1 MSVDRLL
8 TSVLRHYQD
17 VHDDVQTE
25 QIYGTTTT
33 LLANLS
39 NPLNIT
45 LLTSQLLTA
54 PAIWGRRDGM
64 RTCYRIISIYNT
76 AAAHVRRYELENEKQ
91 KGGPRAGGGLSSNAW
106 AAAVIKGAD
115 DQSSR
120 WQHVLVLC
128 GVLMGLENGGRRSL
142 SRSMR
147 NTLEQAV
154 VTATNLALRP
164 RGPEPPAPPG
174 PVVLAL
180 NYAFPMLSD
189 SSRNSLDCDA
199 LVPAA
204 TQAMLGADGLQ
215 DGLFLGAIDL
225 DVRQAG
231 QKFDWPETSP
241 SFLHA
246 RQLEQRPLVSGLGPL
261 SRLLTFSI
269 ERARDF
275 NVVVHAQEDLL
286 VFTEKLLQQWQANK
300 LSELEI
306 SEEAVFLTAQTL
318 RSTWPALWQLLK
330 KIMYGIV
337 AVLQSIT
344 ARSLLDPRLRNDAMA
359 PTVAITSLKILR
371 NLYFVS
377 SWNGSSEFQV
387 YKFTYLTSIDNLAR
401 YPAGCESY
409 LRVTKPPTSGT
420 IPQHPLHRT
429 LDLFYL
435 NVAEHLPLNLPPEA
449 CDSLIVQPAIA
460 YLTHAAPMSPRM
472 MELFEAAHSAV
483 LSVLSCPQNSTITV
497 ELAPFYAETLFKSFP
512 LYISPRQFRIAF
524 KTMMQILSPP
534 YPIAAT
540 HPQLAETLL
549 EMVRFRIPMAGKVP
563 IPPAGP
569 DAATATASNNSTPEL
584 LSEQCT
590 LVMTLID
597 SLPFLNLYIFEDWLT
612 LTALALN
619 EVADV
624 AMRESAKRRFWDVLS
639 SGEMDVER
647 AAIGVSWW
655 GAKGGRET
663 VLFGADPRG
672 GHPPAQEMYM
682 MSGAI
687 VDDGERASKL

>member
-8 TSVLRHYQD
+8 TNVLRLYQD
-17 VHDDVQTE
+17 VHDDLQTE

-91 KGGPRAGGGLSSNAW
+91 KTGPRAGGGLSSNAW

-128 GVLMGLENGGRRSL
+128 GVLMGFENGGRRSL
-142 SRSMR
+142 SRGMR

-154 VTATNLALRP
+154 VIATNLALRP
-164 RGPEPPAPPG
+164 KGPEPPAPPG

-180 NYAFPMLSD
+180 NYAFPMLSE
-189 SSRNSLDCDA
+189 SSRNSLDADA

-241 SFLHA
+241 SFLHV
-246 RQLEQRPLVSGLGPL
+246 RQLEQKPLVSGLGPL
-261 SRLLTFSI
+261 SRLLTHAI
-269 ERARDF
+269 QTARDSQ
-275 NVVVHAQEDLL
+275 VVIQAQEDLL
-286 VFTEKLLQQWQANK
+286 TFTEKLLHQWQSNK

-306 SEEAVFLTAQTL
+306 SEEGLFLTDETL
-318 RSTWPALWQLLK
+318 RSTWPSLWQFLK
-330 KIMYGIV
+330 RIMYGVV
-337 AVLQSIT
+337 AVLQSIV
-344 ARSLLDPRLRNDAMA
+344 ARSLLDPRLRNDTVC
-359 PTVAITSLKILR
+359 PTIAIFSLKTLR
-371 NLYFVS
+371 NLYFIS
-377 SWNGSSEFQV
+377 SYNGSNAFQV
-387 YKFTYLTSIDNLAR
+387 YTFTYLTSLDNLAR
-401 YPAGCESY
+401 YSSACETF
-409 LRVTKPPTSGT
+409 LLETKAPHSGT
-420 IPQHPLHRT
+420 IPAHPLLRT
-429 LDLFYL
+429 LDLYYL
-435 NVAEHLPLNLPPEA
+435 NVAEHLPLNMSPSA
-449 CDSLIVQPAIA
+449 CDTLIVQPAIA
-460 YLTHAAPMSPRM
+460 YLTHSAPLSPRM
-472 MELFEAAHSAV
+472 VELFEAAHSAI
-483 LSVLSCPQNSTITV
+483 LSVLSCPQNAPITA
-497 ELAPFYAETLFKSFP
+497 ELSPFYAETLFKSFP
-512 LYISPRQFRIAF
+512 SYISPRQFRVAF

-549 EMVRFRIPMAGKVP
+549 EMVRYRTAFAGTVP
-563 IPPAGP
+563 IPPTGADVSSPSG
-569 DAATATASNNSTPEL
+569 TTPEL

-590 LVMTLID
+590 LVLTLID
-597 SLPFLNLYIFEDWLT
+597 SLPFLNLQIFEEWLT
-612 LTALALN
+612 QTALAVN
-619 EVADV
+619 EIGDIV
-624 AMRESAKRRFWDVLS
+624 MREPAKRRFWDVLS

-655 GAKGGRET
+655 GARGGREL
-663 VLFGADPRG
+663 VLFGTHGR
-672 GHPPAQEMYM
+672 PPAQQDKYM

-687 VDDGERASKL
+687 LDPERESKL